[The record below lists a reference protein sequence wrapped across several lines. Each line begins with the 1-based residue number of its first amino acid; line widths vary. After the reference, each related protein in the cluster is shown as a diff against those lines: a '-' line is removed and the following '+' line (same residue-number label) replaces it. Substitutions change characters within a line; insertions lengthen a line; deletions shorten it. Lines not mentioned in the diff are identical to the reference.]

1 MSHEGVQTTL
11 GGGRK
16 ASRKA
21 PAKGRTKELRTDT
34 HEQKLARPDGAESV
48 PGQRKEPGK
57 QKTKHTDVIPH

>member
-1 MSHEGVQTTL
+1 MSHEGVQTL

-34 HEQKLARPDGAESV
+34 HEQKLARPDGAETVS
-48 PGQRKEPGK
+48 GKEK
-57 QKTKHTDVIPH
+57 SLESKKRSTQT

>member
-34 HEQKLARPDGAESV
+34 HEQKLARPDRAESV
-48 PGQRKEPGK
+48 PDKEK
-57 QKTKHTDVIPH
+57 SLESKKRSTQT